1 MASTLRLARMK
12 IPRLSRR
19 HVLAFVLAPVVA
31 LPPAANAQTASQ
43 TGSQTFHINAPDVSP
58 TVVGDVEA
66 DLLWAESRIA
76 ERLGP
81 FPDTVSVWI
90 FADRAGFTEALRE
103 AWGIPETAC
112 WMVGAADDYHLYLLS
127 PGAWGE
133 EACEHDP
140 DDSEHRRLLVTH
152 EAVHVYHGQV
162 NPSDDIGLLE
172 EIGWFVEG
180 LATWASGQLESGHA
194 ERAAEALEAGEGPTR
209 LADAWSGPYRY
220 GVAGSLVAW
229 IDENRGRD
237 VLRAALEFTT
247 WDEFEALLGLSEA
260 EFLAAWRLWVEGT

>member
-1 MASTLRLARMK
+1 MN
-12 IPRLSRR
+12 IPPIFQQPGPAL
-19 HVLAFVLAPVVA
+19 VLALLFA
-31 LPPAANAQTASQ
+31 LPATASAQLASQ
-43 TGSQTFHINAPDVSP
+43 TFNVTAPGVSP
-58 TVVGDVEA
+58 AVVADIEA
-66 DLLWAESRIA
+66 DLAWAESRIA

-81 FPDTVSVWI
+81 FPDTVSVRI

-127 PGAWGE
+127 HDAWRE

-180 LATWASGQLESGHA
+180 LATWASGQLEAAHA
-194 ERAAEALEAGEGPTR
+194 GRAAEALEAGEGPAL
-209 LADAWSGPYRY
+209 LAEAWSGQYRY

-229 IDENRGRD
+229 IDENRGRE
-237 VLRAALEFTT
+237 VLLAALEFTT
-247 WDEFEALLGLSEA
+247 WDEFESLLGMSED
-260 EFLAAWRLWVEGT
+260 EFLAAWRLWVEDS

>member
-1 MASTLRLARMK
+1 M
-12 IPRLSRR
+12 
-19 HVLAFVLAPVVA
+19 
-31 LPPAANAQTASQ
+31 PPAAGAQHASR
-43 TGSQTFHINAPDVSP
+43 TFHITAPGVEP
-58 TVVGDVEA
+58 AVVAEIEA
-66 DLLWAESRIA
+66 DLVWAESRIA

-81 FPDTVSVWI
+81 FPDTVSVQI

-127 PGAWGE
+127 PAAWTE
-133 EACEHDP
+133 QACEHDP
-140 DDSEHRRLLVTH
+140 SDAMHRRLLVTH

-180 LATWASGQLESGHA
+180 LATWASGQLETDHA
-194 ERAAEALEAGEGPTR
+194 GRAAEALAAGEGPER

-220 GVAGSLVAW
+220 GVAGSLVVW
-229 IDENRGRD
+229 IDARWGRET
-237 VLRAALEFTT
+237 LREALTWTT
-247 WDEFEALLGLSEA
+247 WEEFEQRLGITEA
-260 EFLAAWRLWVEGT
+260 EFLADWQRSVEAP

>member
-1 MASTLRLARMK
+1 MRF
-12 IPRLSRR
+12 PRLSRQ
-19 HVLAFVLAPVVA
+19 HLPALVLALVLALPTAASAQSTSRTFHLSAPGVSPAVVA
-31 LPPAANAQTASQ
+31 
-43 TGSQTFHINAPDVSP
+43 
-58 TVVGDVEA
+58 DVET
-66 DLLWAESRIA
+66 DLGWAESRIA

-90 FADRAGFTEALRE
+90 FADRAGFSEALRE

-127 PGAWGE
+127 PGAWRE

-140 DDSEHRRLLVTH
+140 EDAEHRRLLVTH

-180 LATWASGQLESGHA
+180 LATWTSGQLETAHA
-194 ERAAEALEAGEGPTR
+194 GRAAEALAAGEGPTR
-209 LADAWSGPYRY
+209 LAAAWSGPYRY

-229 IDENRGRD
+229 IDAIWGRD
-237 VLRAALEFTT
+237 VLRAALEFTS
-247 WDEFEALLGLSEA
+247 WDEFEALLGMSEA
-260 EFLAAWRLWVEGT
+260 EFLAAWRLWVEGS

>member
-1 MASTLRLARMK
+1 MQRVPLLA
-12 IPRLSRR
+12 
-19 HVLAFVLAPVVA
+19 LALVGA
-31 LPPAANAQTASQ
+31 LPPAASAQTAS
-43 TGSQTFHINAPDVSP
+43 STFQVNAQGVSP
-58 TVVGDVEA
+58 TVVADIEA
-66 DLLWAESRIA
+66 DLSWAESRIA
-76 ERLGP
+76 ERLGS
-81 FPDTVSVWI
+81 FPDTVSVRV

-127 PGAWGE
+127 HGAWKQ

-140 DDSEHRRLLVTH
+140 DDVEHRRLLVTH

-180 LATWASGQLESGHA
+180 LATWASGQLEAAHA
-194 ERAAEALEAGEGPTR
+194 GRAAQALEAGEGPTL

-229 IDENRGRD
+229 IDDTRGRE
-237 VLRAALEFTT
+237 VVRAALAFTT
-247 WDEFEALLGLSEA
+247 WDEFEALLGMNEA
-260 EFLAAWRLWVEGT
+260 EFLAAWRLWVEDS